1 MQAAPSIAAWAG
13 VAVVQGGLWPAPAI
27 AAAPALWFLR
37 RNARTGAWPQ
47 AEIRRSM
54 MYLLLGTM
62 IYTALLAGAAGDWV
76 AAGSIALA
84 IPVARRIA
92 KTIALT

>member
-1 MQAAPSIAAWAG
+1 
-13 VAVVQGGLWPAPAI
+13 
-27 AAAPALWFLR
+27 
-37 RNARTGAWPQ
+37 
-47 AEIRRSM
+47 